1 MADLILFS
9 ILAPAAFGG
18 APATESPAF
27 NAPLAS
33 RLVTCSQLVPP
44 AQAGAFLKAAVTA
57 SNAQFVEEA
66 LPAAQAAWQN
76 AKLRAHNNPAA
87 QAALAQSREQT
98 RQGCILPPP

>member
-44 AQAGAFLKAAVTA
+44 AQA
-57 SNAQFVEEA
+57 
-66 LPAAQAAWQN
+66 AWQN
-76 AKLRAHNNPAA
+76 AKLRALNNPAA